1 LLLFFKKEVLSS
13 FWILRMRASLILL
26 LLLCTA
32 AISAPRLVPVR
43 DVTIDYVVHAGDARP
58 QGVRVSIEAGGAH
71 LRIAGQDLPLSIL
84 VDRPAGVAHVLVPLL
99 RAYSSVDIARYDPE
113 RGVLRGAVFTRGG
126 TERLAGGRCTDWRA
140 ASASGTASACITE
153 GGVIL
158 KGEFAN
164 RNGAGGAVLATS
176 VDYAPLPR
184 WTWSLPAGFHDMG
197 PLSLEK
203 LGLAP
208 R

>member
-1 LLLFFKKEVLSS
+1 
-13 FWILRMRASLILL
+13 MRTFLILPL
-26 LLLCTA
+26 LVCTA
-32 AISAPRLVPVR
+32 AVSTPRLVPVR
-43 DVTIDYVVHAGDARP
+43 DVTVDYVVHADGARP
-58 QGVRVSIEAGGAH
+58 QAVRVSIEAGGAH
-71 LRIAGQDLPLSIL
+71 LRIAGEGLPLAIL

-99 RAYSSVDIARYDPE
+99 RAYSTVDIARYDPE
-113 RGVLRGAVFTRGG
+113 RGVLRDAVFTRGR

-140 ASASGTASACITE
+140 SSPSGTASACITD

-164 RNGAGGAVLATS
+164 RHGTGGGVLATS

-184 WTWSLPAGFHDMG
+184 WTWSPPDEFHDMG

>member
-1 LLLFFKKEVLSS
+1 MRAFLILPLLF
-13 FWILRMRASLILL
+13 
-26 LLLCTA
+26 CTA

-43 DVTIDYVVHAGDARP
+43 DVTIEYLVRAGDARP
-58 QGVRVSIEAGGAH
+58 QAVRVSIEAGGAH
-71 LRIAGQDLPLSIL
+71 LRIAGQNLPLSIL
-84 VDRPAGVAHVLVPLL
+84 VDRPAGLAHVLVPLL
-99 RAYSSVDIARYDPE
+99 RAYSTIDIARYDPQ
-113 RGVLRGAVFTRGG
+113 RTVLHDAAFTRGG

-140 ASASGTASACITE
+140 TSPSGTASACITE

-164 RNGAGGAVLATS
+164 RHGTGGAVLATS
-176 VDYAPLPR
+176 VDYAPLPP

>member
-1 LLLFFKKEVLSS
+1 MRAFLLPLLF
-13 FWILRMRASLILL
+13 
-26 LLLCTA
+26 CTA
-32 AISAPRLVPVR
+32 ASAPRLVPVR
-43 DVTIDYVVHAGDARP
+43 DVTIDYIVHAGEARP
-58 QGVRVSIEAGGAH
+58 QAVRVSIEAGGAH

-99 RAYSSVDIARYDPE
+99 RAYSTLDIARYDPE
-113 RGVLRGAVFTRGG
+113 RGVLHDAVFTRGG
-126 TERLAGGRCTDWRA
+126 TEHLAGGRCTDWRA
-140 ASASGTASACITE
+140 ASPAGTASACITE

-158 KGEFAN
+158 KGEYAN
-164 RNGAGGAVLATS
+164 RHGAGGAVLATG

-184 WTWSLPAGFHDMG
+184 VTWSLPANFHDMG

>member
-1 LLLFFKKEVLSS
+1 
-13 FWILRMRASLILL
+13 MRVSLILPFL
-26 LLLCTA
+26 ACTA
-32 AISAPRLVPVR
+32 AVSAPRLVPVR
-43 DVTIDYVVHAGDARP
+43 DVTVDYMIHAGGARP
-58 QGVRVSIEAGGAH
+58 QAVRVCIEAGGAH
-71 LRIAGQDLPLSIL
+71 LRITGEDLPLSIL

-99 RAYSSVDIARYDPE
+99 RAYSTLDIARYDPE
-113 RGVLRGAVFTRGG
+113 RGVLRHAAFTRGG

-140 ASASGTASACITE
+140 SSPSGTASACITE

-164 RNGAGGAVLATS
+164 HHGSGGAVLATS
-176 VDYAPLPR
+176 VSYAPLPP
-184 WTWSLPAGFHDMG
+184 WSWSLPGDFHDMG